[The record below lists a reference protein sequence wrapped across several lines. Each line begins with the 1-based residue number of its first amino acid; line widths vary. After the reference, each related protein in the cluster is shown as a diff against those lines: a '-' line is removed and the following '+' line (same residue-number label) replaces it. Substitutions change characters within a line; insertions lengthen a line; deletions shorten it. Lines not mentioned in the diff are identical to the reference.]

1 MLSRRLGVEVSGES
15 VMPSVQLEN
24 VTDPDSFIRFSEQ
37 YVRLLLIPVELP
49 AIATASMLASRN
61 ALRELLVLDSQLE
74 AEPLMKLFAQASRT
88 LGRNQ
93 LRKLRGLRDVRVLSR
108 YRSAVLEGDAYGWHT
123 IVYGAVLH
131 LFSIPLRQGLA
142 KYQVQILSGFAHA
155 ACQSR
160 QWSQADWR
168 KVMNAIEKIPAPS
181 LESLSLGNE
190 LGVPQ
195 LGIV

>member
-1 MLSRRLGVEVSGES
+1 MLGRRLGVEVSADS
-15 VMPSVQLEN
+15 VMPSVQLEK
-24 VTDPDSFIRFSEQ
+24 VTDPNSFIRFSEQ

-49 AIATASMLASRN
+49 AIATASALASQN
-61 ALRELLVLDSQLE
+61 ALRELLALDAQLE
-74 AEPLMKLFAQASRT
+74 AEPLMKLFAQASCT

-142 KYQVQILSGFAHA
+142 KYQVQVLSGFAHS
-155 ACQSR
+155 ACQSL
-160 QWSQADWR
+160 QWSHTDWR
-168 KVMNAIEKIPAPS
+168 KVMNAIEKMPVPS
-181 LESLSLGNE
+181 LESFGSDVSSL
-190 LGVPQ
+190 VPQ
-195 LGIV
+195 LRIV